1 MSLHKLSPVI
11 QTLLVFLLMQGVGTA
26 ALFGIGIFLSPEF
39 ASALR
44 GFASG
49 TTDELP
55 LFAALPVS
63 FFALTLMAT
72 NILAVTACHFV
83 LHSIRLGSA
92 FDVSS
97 VRWQPGMLALL
108 GGIFG
113 AIGMSVVTD
122 SVEMP
127 DSMQQATQ
135 ALSRNMWGLL
145 ALVVVGPVTEELLF
159 REAIAGEMLR
169 RGAAPWAAIL
179 ASALSFSIVHLN
191 LAQGIYALPLG
202 ILFGVIYC
210 KTGNI
215 VLTSMLHI
223 LNNGIVVLLLCV
235 SGGDYADAS
244 YAEWFGGM
252 AIPYVIMTL
261 SFVLC
266 GVLMYVFLHC
276 YKPRV

>member
-1 MSLHKLSPVI
+1 
-11 QTLLVFLLMQGVGTA
+11 
-26 ALFGIGIFLSPEF
+26 
-39 ASALR
+39 
-44 GFASG
+44 
-49 TTDELP
+49 
-55 LFAALPVS
+55 
-63 FFALTLMAT
+63 
-72 NILAVTACHFV
+72 
-83 LHSIRLGSA
+83 
-92 FDVSS
+92 
-97 VRWQPGMLALL
+97 
-108 GGIFG
+108 
-113 AIGMSVVTD
+113 
-122 SVEMP
+122 
-127 DSMQQATQ
+127 
-135 ALSRNMWGLL
+135 
-145 ALVVVGPVTEELLF
+145 
-159 REAIAGEMLR
+159 MLR

-202 ILFGVIYC
+202 ILFGIIYC

-266 GVLMYVFLHC
+266 GALMYVFLHC

>member
-1 MSLHKLSPVI
+1 MNKLSPVI
-11 QTLLVFLLMQGVGTA
+11 LTLLIFLLMQGVGTA

-44 GFASG
+44 DFVNG
-49 TTDELP
+49 TADELP
-55 LFAALPVS
+55 LFTALPVS
-63 FFALTLMAT
+63 LFALTLMAA
-72 NILAVTACHFV
+72 NILAVVVCRLV
-83 LHSIRLGSA
+83 LHNICFRST

-97 VRWQPGMLALL
+97 VNWQPGMLALL

-127 DSMQQATQ
+127 DSMQQASL
-135 ALSRNMWGLL
+135 ALSHNMWGLL
-145 ALVVVGPVTEELLF
+145 TLVVVGPVTEELLF

-169 RGAAPWAAIL
+169 RGAAPWAAIFL
-179 ASALSFSIVHLN
+179 SALSFSIVHLN
-191 LAQGIYALPLG
+191 FAQGIYALPLG
-202 ILFGVIYC
+202 ILFGIVYY

-215 VLTSMLHI
+215 VLTSVLHI
-223 LNNGIVVLLLCV
+223 FNNGIVVLLMYV
-235 SGGDYADAS
+235 FGSDYADAS

-252 AIPYVIMTL
+252 TVPYIIMSI

-266 GVLMYVFLHC
+266 CALMYAFWHR
-276 YKPRV
+276 YTPRE